1 MQALKSFNEEEI
13 PTYQDEI
20 EIEASFGFL
29 CDVIR
34 RNIERLDKKLSEGKC

>member
-20 EIEASFGFL
+20 EIEASFGF
-29 CDVIR
+29 CAM
-34 RNIERLDKKLSEGKC
+34 S